1 MLGRLSPQGELFRPD
16 NLYLEHVGKGSLYA
30 FLADARQQV
39 FRDADF
45 CDLFGKTGR
54 PSVPPSQL
62 CVALLLQAREG
73 TSDDETIQRTAY
85 DLRWKVAL
93 GLEIDEKLCAKSTL
107 QLFRA
112 KLILHERYQKL
123 FQASVEECKRSGLL
137 RKKRLE
143 VAIDTTPVFGRGA
156 VKDTFN
162 LISDQV
168 RRVLGEI
175 VALKGGDASALAK
188 DNKLERHFGSSFK
201 GESEIDWSDKEQKR
215 ALVGELVAD
224 AKKAM
229 KLAQRAML
237 GHARGAEKTRI
248 LREARDL
255 LADLLLQ
262 DIDEAPDDGGGPGI
276 RRGTARDRIVSTTDP
291 EMRHGHKSVSKGFN
305 GYKASTVID
314 TQDGVVLST
323 GLIAANEHDKTGA
336 KEMIAHAAA
345 DCGQDV
351 ARMIGD
357 TAYGSMELRNEMASA
372 GVEVVAKMPPV
383 SNPAKRFTI
392 EDFKID
398 AKRGV
403 ATCPKGKQSSWRRR
417 LDKAW
422 HYNFR
427 RSDCASCPL
436 RERCTAST
444 QSRRL
449 MVPDDYKERI
459 RLRAL
464 QKTKRFRNIYRR
476 RVIVEHRFARLV
488 QLGIRKARYF
498 GKAKIAFQVA
508 LAATVANLILANV
521 RKAPKDPPRTRVD
534 QTAGSTA
541 IASIKAMPTTQFA
554 PRHSSIAA

>member
-201 GESEIDWSDKEQKR
+201 GESEIDWSDEEQKR
-215 ALVGELVAD
+215 ALV
-224 AKKAM
+224 
-229 KLAQRAML
+229 
-237 GHARGAEKTRI
+237 
-248 LREARDL
+248 
-255 LADLLLQ
+255 
-262 DIDEAPDDGGGPGI
+262 
-276 RRGTARDRIVSTTDP
+276 
-291 EMRHGHKSVSKGFN
+291 
-305 GYKASTVID
+305 
-314 TQDGVVLST
+314 
-323 GLIAANEHDKTGA
+323 
-336 KEMIAHAAA
+336 
-345 DCGQDV
+345 
-351 ARMIGD
+351 
-357 TAYGSMELRNEMASA
+357 
-372 GVEVVAKMPPV
+372 
-383 SNPAKRFTI
+383 
-392 EDFKID
+392 
-398 AKRGV
+398 
-403 ATCPKGKQSSWRRR
+403 
-417 LDKAW
+417 
-422 HYNFR
+422 
-427 RSDCASCPL
+427 
-436 RERCTAST
+436 
-444 QSRRL
+444 
-449 MVPDDYKERI
+449 
-459 RLRAL
+459 
-464 QKTKRFRNIYRR
+464 
-476 RVIVEHRFARLV
+476 
-488 QLGIRKARYF
+488 
-498 GKAKIAFQVA
+498 
-508 LAATVANLILANV
+508 
-521 RKAPKDPPRTRVD
+521 
-534 QTAGSTA
+534 
-541 IASIKAMPTTQFA
+541 
-554 PRHSSIAA
+554 